1 MESNVQDN
9 ESNATPS
16 FHELESLNLFSQGNI
31 YTTKIIHRP
40 QGRLSPKQKNVG
52 TSSILVG
59 TLKPPKLLNINL
71 IDVEQ
76 NIHSESAEDQG
87 N

>member
-1 MESNVQDN
+1 MAQEDSESDPCPALR
-9 ESNATPS
+9 EI
-16 FHELESLNLFSQGNI
+16 ESLNLFSQGNI

-40 QGRLSPKQKNVG
+40 EWRLSAKQMTAG

-76 NIHSESAEDQG
+76 NIQSEAAQDQG

>member
-1 MESNVQDN
+1 MDVTNHDTESD
-9 ESNATPS
+9 SRPS
-16 FHELESLNLFSQGNI
+16 LREIESLNLFSQGNI
-31 YTTKIIHRP
+31 YTTKIIRRP
-40 QGRLSPKQKNVG
+40 EGQSSAKQKNGG

-71 IDVEQ
+71 VDVEQ
-76 NIHSESAEDQG
+76 NIQSELAKDQG